1 MKKFRYRLEP
11 ILKIRSH
18 AEKQRQKEHAAALQ
32 QVYRQ
37 QEHLSE
43 IDKEKERTFEFQ
55 RTRLQGSIRTHQL
68 LAASRYLVRLKR
80 DTMTGTE
87 LLKGLERETE
97 RKRQL
102 LVQASRERKIYEK
115 LRERQETKF
124 NQEVEQHERKAL
136 DELAVVTFVHRRRRH

>member
-11 ILKIRSH
+11 ILKIRH
-18 AEKQRQKEHAAALQ
+18 HTEKQRQKDHAAALQ

-37 QEHLSE
+37 KEHLSE
-43 IDKEKERTFEFQ
+43 LDTERERTFEFQ
-55 RTRLQGSIRTHQL
+55 RSQLEGPIRTHQL

-97 RKRQL
+97 RKRLL
-102 LVQASRERKIYEK
+102 LVQASKERKIYEK
-115 LRERQETKF
+115 LRERQQAKF
-124 NQEVEQHERKAL
+124 NQEVEQHDRKEL
-136 DELAVVTFVHRRRRH
+136 DELAVVTFVHRHKR

>member
-18 AEKQRQKEHAAALQ
+18 VEKQRQKDHASALQ

-37 QEHLSE
+37 KEHLSE
-43 IDKEKERTFEFQ
+43 IDKEKTRTFEFQ
-55 RTRLQGSIRTHQL
+55 RTRLQGPIRTHQL

-115 LRERQETKF
+115 LRERRQTKF
-124 NQEVEQHERKAL
+124 NNDVEQQERKAL

>member
-11 ILKIRSH
+11 ILRIRSH

-37 QEHLSE
+37 KEHLSD
-43 IDKEKERTFEFQ
+43 IDKDKARTFEFQ
-55 RTRLQGSIRTHQL
+55 RTRLQGSIRTYQL

-87 LLKGLERETE
+87 LLRGLERETE
-97 RKRQL
+97 RRRQL

-115 LRERQETKF
+115 LRERQEAKF
-124 NQEVEQHERKAL
+124 NQEVEQHDRKAL
-136 DELAVVTFVHRRRRH
+136 DELAVVTFVHRRRH

>member
-18 AEKQRQKEHAAALQ
+18 VEKQRQKDHASALQ

-37 QEHLSE
+37 KEHLSE
-43 IDKEKERTFEFQ
+43 IDKEKTRTFELQ
-55 RTRLQGSIRTHQL
+55 RTRLQGPIRTHQL

-115 LRERQETKF
+115 LRERRQTKF
-124 NQEVEQHERKAL
+124 NNDVEQQERKAL
-136 DELAVVTFVHRRRRH
+136 DELAVVTFVHRRRH

>member
-18 AEKQRQKEHAAALQ
+18 VEKQRQKDHATALQ

-37 QEHLSE
+37 KEQLAAIDQERA
-43 IDKEKERTFEFQ
+43 RTFAFQ
-55 RTRLQGSIRTHQL
+55 RAKLEGRIHTQQL
-68 LAASRYLVRLKR
+68 LSASRYLVRLKR
-80 DTMTGTE
+80 DTMTGSE
-87 LLKGLERETE
+87 LLKGLEREAE

-124 NQEVEQHERKAL
+124 NQEVEQHDRKTL
-136 DELAVVTFVHRRRRH
+136 DELAVVTFVHRHRR